1 MQQIDSAQH
10 IPSETVDHA
19 SKSDA
24 SAKSGGTKG
33 EKVRA
38 MLRARLGEEIYKSW
52 FASMDFEAFDGR
64 VVRATVPVKFLKNW
78 IQSHYSDD
86 LLECCGEEFSGVER
100 VDVTLRQP
108 GFSNGRA
115 SAVTTGVAPPRSK
128 AMPGSEPAVVEA
140 RPIISAAPGGCTEIG
155 RAHV

>member
-1 MQQIDSAQH
+1 MQQIEYAQH

-24 SAKSGGTKG
+24 SSEIRRHAKG

-38 MLRARLGEEIYKSW
+38 MLRARLGEEIYTSW
-52 FASMDFEAFDGR
+52 FASMEFEAFDGR

-100 VDVTLRQP
+100 VDVALRQP
-108 GFSNGRA
+108 GSPMAG
-115 SAVTTGVAPPRSK
+115 PPR
-128 AMPGSEPAVVEA
+128 
-140 RPIISAAPGGCTEIG
+140 
-155 RAHV
+155 